1 MGALDRKVKEDFR
14 EIGELLETH
23 WRAPLGL
30 QDQWVNQ
37 DRRVKMGH
45 LESLENGVLLEPKES
60 KEESVRSVH
69 LE

>member
-1 MGALDRKVKEDFR
+1 MGVLDRKVNEDF
-14 EIGELLETH
+14 LETEELPETL
-23 WRAPLGL
+23 WRAPLDL

>member
-1 MGALDRKVKEDFR
+1 MGVLDRKVNEDF
-14 EIGELLETH
+14 LETEELPETL

-30 QDQWVNQ
+30 PGQWVNQ

-45 LESLENGVLLEPKES
+45 LGSQGKEALLEPKELR
-60 KEESVRSVH
+60 EESARSVH

>member
-23 WRAPLGL
+23 WRVPLGL

-45 LESLENGVLLEPKES
+45 LESQEKGVLLEPKEL